1 MSYIKIRF
9 VFIRIISKCNVQCHQ
24 IGRFIIL
31 WATFQSPWQ
40 QLFCPNW
47 PNVKSITVKVSK
59 SFILLEKSFLGY
71 FYRHLA
77 TFTGHTGTATV
88 REAFSALTHSHQ
100 IPSWRF
106 IFRLV
111 ILNASHDDLCCETD
125 KGNSSTVEAQTFFK
139 PLSCFSR
146 CQIKWFVIGET
157 CKLIL
162 IC

>member
-47 PNVKSITVKVSK
+47 PNVKAISAKVSK
-59 SFILLEKSFLGY
+59 SFILLEKYFLGY

-77 TFTGHTGTATV
+77 TFTSHTGTASEGSV
-88 REAFSALTHSHQ
+88 QCTHSLTPNP
-100 IPSWRF
+100 ILEIYFS
-106 IFRLV
+106 LV
-111 ILNASHDDLCCETD
+111 ILNASHDYLWYETD

-139 PLSCFSR
+139 PVSCFIR
-146 CQIKWFVIGET
+146 CQRKWFVIRET